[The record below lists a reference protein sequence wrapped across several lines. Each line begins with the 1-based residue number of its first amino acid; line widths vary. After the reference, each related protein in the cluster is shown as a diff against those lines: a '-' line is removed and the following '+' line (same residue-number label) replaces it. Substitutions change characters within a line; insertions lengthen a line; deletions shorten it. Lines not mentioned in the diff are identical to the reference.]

1 MLDGM
6 IPWDVQDDALRGL
19 YLRDHPIL
27 AFSPSLKNTMNGLAE
42 ELGRLP
48 EAALYPGTPY
58 TKANCLAAMNHPAW
72 VSPRIKAAGLLLA
85 LEPAIQRNRK
95 ALNLE

>member
-1 MLDGM
+1 
-6 IPWDVQDDALRGL
+6 
-19 YLRDHPIL
+19 
-27 AFSPSLKNTMNGLAE
+27 
-42 ELGRLP
+42 
-48 EAALYPGTPY
+48 
-58 TKANCLAAMNHPAW
+58 MNHPAW